1 VSVGLARHVSNLSA
15 ANLLTTVAGLVS
27 FPILTRLLSVEDY
40 GVMNL
45 VATLLAF
52 AVAAGKLGVQHAS
65 LRFHGDARRERGED
79 GIRTWAATVVVGM
92 TLTGAA
98 VTVTWSIVVAL
109 APEHVWNDA
118 RMRGLLLLTASLLL
132 LRTIESALTSLLR
145 AREETGAI
153 ALFAVARR
161 WLLLAATLGA
171 LLLLS
176 RTLWAFFG
184 ATLVVE
190 LIAVLGLFAWVR
202 RRVPIAASAAHLPTY
217 RAMLAY
223 GLPMIG
229 VELATVVLTMG
240 DRYLIQRLLDAEQ
253 LGLYTAAYNLCDYV
267 RIVALAGIVQAL
279 LPSVLRTWS
288 DEGPEA
294 TATLLS
300 KVSRSYA
307 LIAFPT
313 VAGVAAVADV
323 LLPLLASEKYA
334 NGARIVPWVM
344 AGMAFETYVTIAAV
358 GLLIRKRTLA
368 MMAVLLASAV
378 LNIAL
383 NLAWI
388 PRWGISG
395 SAAATLVSY
404 VLVVVATRWI
414 GRDVVRPPIPWG
426 PIAVHA
432 GAAAAMHVAVS
443 DIDAG
448 GRVATLVVRVL
459 AGATLYAVIVAAA
472 DPRARRF
479 GLQALGRLGHLGRA
493 IR

>member
-1 VSVGLARHVSNLSA
+1 VSTGLARHVSNLSG

-27 FPILTRLLSVEDY
+27 FPILTRLLSVDDY

-52 AVAAGKLGVQHAS
+52 AVAAGKLGVQHAG
-65 LRFHGDARRERGED
+65 LRFYGDARREQGED

-92 TLTGAA
+92 ALTGAA
-98 VTVTWSIVVAL
+98 VSVTWSIAVAL
-109 APEHVWNDA
+109 APEHLWNDA

-153 ALFAVARR
+153 ALFAVVRR
-161 WLLLAATLGA
+161 WLVLVATLGA

-176 RTLWAFFG
+176 RSLWAFFG

-190 LIAVLGLFAWVR
+190 LVAVLILFAWVR
-202 RRVPIAASAAHLPTY
+202 RRVPIAASAAHMPTY

-229 VELATVVLTMG
+229 VELAAVVLTMG
-240 DRYLIQRLLDAEQ
+240 DRYLIQRLLGTEQ

-267 RIVALAGIVQAL
+267 RIVALAGLVQAL

-300 KVSRSYA
+300 RMSGTYA
-307 LIAFPT
+307 LLAFPT

-334 NGARIVPWVM
+334 EGARIVPWVM
-344 AGMAFETYVTIAAV
+344 AGMAFEAYVTIAAA
-358 GLLIRKRTLA
+358 GLLIRKRTPA
-368 MMAVLLASAV
+368 MMAVLLAAAV
-378 LNIAL
+378 LNVAL

-395 SAAATLVSY
+395 SAAATLASY

-414 GRDVVRPPIPWG
+414 GRDVVQLSVPWG
-426 PIAVHA
+426 RIAVHA
-432 GAAAAMHVAVS
+432 GAAATMYVAVAG
-443 DIDAG
+443 IDAWG
-448 GRVATLVVRVL
+448 MLPTLMVRVL
-459 AGATLYAVIVAAA
+459 AGASLYAAIVAAA
-472 DPRARRF
+472 DPQARVI
-479 GLQALGRLGHLGRA
+479 GLQALWHLGRLGRA
-493 IR
+493 VR